1 MRHVA
6 LGEFAFCH
14 IKFKRCTFLGDLTF
28 FHNLK
33 TGEALKL
40 RDSSKQL
47 KIAEKA
53 EEKETEMATATAT
66 QSFEINFGSARCK
79 PPPRFL
85 VLSKRKTITKEVL
98 LEKQKSAEERRKVRQ

>member
-1 MRHVA
+1 M
-6 LGEFAFCH
+6 
-14 IKFKRCTFLGDLTF
+14 
-28 FHNLK
+28 
-33 TGEALKL
+33 GEALKL